1 MCFYHTL
8 RTNSAIVPSGRQE
21 DQMKHS
27 ARILI
32 SVLTGLSVFFAL
44 PSSASASAMDSFV
57 LNEQQSI
64 DAKTDTKD
72 LVRIRNKVFR
82 ITDNASEWNG
92 SSGWRNDPDNGYIVF
107 VNYDGSGTSL
117 TTGDVEVTLAMSG
130 LNRLKKIS
138 AGQTVNIIGT
148 GILLLDGIEMAA
160 GAELNVQPDTN
171 IHTTGSVAVFLKQT
185 DNTYLM
191 INGPDVPG
199 ILDESYTLPADT
211 HLTVPSR
218 STLDLTVIIVKT
230 EEYADENGTPVRDT
244 TYYVNDVDDTI
255 TKASKGGTVSL
266 TETTGQL
273 TIPASSSLSIS
284 ENGTLNV
291 HTIEFRL
298 AYEAKLLVEGSL
310 VLDGTVDDGTIDIRN
325 GGVLAGSGTMKN
337 GTVFLNAVPET
348 SGQIKYENSV
358 VYLTGITQGKKLNP
372 ILSDSI
378 LMVHAVPADLG
389 NVTASGD
396 SVIGYRTGTDADRID
411 IVEGGNLLL
420 GSMSPMG
427 EDIVMTLKGSLS
439 GGVLTLGGGRFIV
452 DPNIEI
458 SSDIQYRSVVVF
470 DGTEK
475 QTVSDWPA
483 VLNAAEAAAA
493 LEDSAD
499 TVRLLYANVE
509 QHKRREGYF
518 IMTVTDGPA
527 EYGISRGEDDSAA
540 AGDVLTAAG
549 VSEDEREFSW
559 VEAFRYDEENG
570 LSYAIYM
577 YGDTIDLTG
586 TFLLRAYTVHK
597 VEDSSG
603 GSTSTSTNTEFTGT
617 GKLGNNT
624 GTLTGGTATMIWQG
638 TGSSEPDFGNKDKD
652 KEKKPE
658 QKDDETSSGDDNS
671 GQVIPYEEETA
682 AAPVTQPVRPQT
694 APAVQQPDD
703 RLSPSV
709 TAGRNGQYTLSV
721 YRNGRQLDDL
731 NGRKVTAEVRFPEG
745 VTEDTVCYAVFEQNG
760 KDLWIPAVYDK
771 DRNILSFEANMPGT
785 FRIAKANVED
795 VIFSGLDTPVYR
807 ELTVQ
812 AGNDELKELPVPVSV
827 KVPHR
832 DEPAGK
838 YHYAVFADEDEN
850 IHVYPAVFDAD
861 SSRYL
866 FDSGMPGSFV
876 IVGLDKE
883 YEEGSEA
890 LYEACRNDSAVRVLM
905 TLLKV
910 YAFWR

>member
-1 MCFYHTL
+1 
-8 RTNSAIVPSGRQE
+8 
-21 DQMKHS
+21 
-27 ARILI
+27 
-32 SVLTGLSVFFAL
+32 
-44 PSSASASAMDSFV
+44 MDSFV

-148 GILLLDGIEMAA
+148 GILLLDSIEMAE
-160 GAELNVQPDTN
+160 GAQLNVQPDTN
-171 IHTTGSVAVFLKQT
+171 IYTSGSTAVFLKQS
-185 DNTYLM
+185 DGSYLL

-199 ILDESYTLPADT
+199 ILDEAYTIPADT
-211 HLTVPSR
+211 HLTVPSG
-218 STLDLTVIIVKT
+218 SALDLTVIIRKT
-230 EEYADENGTPVRDT
+230 EDYIDESGDLVQDT
-244 TYYVNDVDDTI
+244 AFYVNAIDDTI
-255 TKASKGGTVSL
+255 MAPGHEGKVTLS
-266 TETTGQL
+266 ETTGQL
-273 TIPASSSLSIS
+273 MIPASSSLRIEQNGIFHVHSVSIT
-284 ENGTLNV
+284 GKPYTA
-291 HTIEFRL
+291 RL
-298 AYEAKLLVEGSL
+298 SVEGTML
-310 VLDGTVDDGTIDIRN
+310 LDGTVNGGLTVIGN
-325 GGVLAGSGTMKN
+325 GGVLQGTGAMKN
-337 GTVFLNAVPET
+337 GTVHLNAVPET
-348 SGQIKYENSV
+348 TDQILYDKEII
-358 VYLTGITQGKKLNP
+358 YLTGIGQDKKLNP
-372 ILSDSI
+372 VLSDSI
-378 LMVHAVPADLG
+378 LLVGFDNADLG
-389 NVTASGD
+389 NVSVSGD
-396 SVIGYRTGTDADRID
+396 SIIGFRSGTSEDRID
-411 IVEGGNLLL
+411 IAEGGHLSLNLI
-420 GSMSPMG
+420 GSET
-427 EDIVMTLKGSLS
+427 EDVVMLLKGPVS
-439 GGVLTLGGGRFIV
+439 GGTLEFGGGRFIIDKNTAV
-452 DPNIEI
+452 TSVIETKNEFQQNDAVI
-458 SSDIQYRSVVVF
+458 FDDTEQLTASDF
-470 DGTEK
+470 
-475 QTVSDWPA
+475 PA
-483 VLNAAEAAAA
+483 VLTETGAAAA
-493 LEDSAD
+493 LADSPD
-499 TVRLLYANVE
+499 TVRLVYAQIRHTQTLQDYCTRTLVE
-509 QHKRREGYF
+509 NTAGA
-518 IMTVTDGPA
+518 A
-527 EYGISRGEDDSAA
+527 ENGFPRGETCSAA
-540 AGDVLTAAG
+540 AEDILTAAG
-549 VSEDEREFSW
+549 FAEDIQVNSC
-559 VEAFRYDEENG
+559 VEAFSYDEENG
-570 LSYAIYM
+570 LSYAVYR
-577 YGDTIDLTG
+577 YGDTVDLNNV
-586 TFLLRAYTVHK
+586 FLLRALTVYTVA
-597 VEDSSG
+597 DGTG
-603 GSTSTSTNTEFTGT
+603 GSASTSTNTEFTGT

-624 GTLTGGTATMIWQG
+624 GTVTGGTAVAIWQG
-638 TGSSEPDFGNKDKD
+638 TGRGEPDFGNKDKD

-795 VIFSGLDTPVYR
+795 VIFSGSDTPVYR
-807 ELTVQ
+807 KLTVQ